1 MLKYGS
7 GYMLIS
13 VNENDFKDKVNI
25 RFNNI
30 TEMCIRDRE

>member
-25 RFNNI
+25 I
-30 TEMCIRDRE
+30 LQRELVGLRTKS